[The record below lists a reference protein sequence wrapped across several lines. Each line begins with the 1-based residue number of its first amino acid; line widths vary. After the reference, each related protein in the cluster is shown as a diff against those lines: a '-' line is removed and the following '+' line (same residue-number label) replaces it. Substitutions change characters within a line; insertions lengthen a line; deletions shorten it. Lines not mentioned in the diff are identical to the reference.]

1 MELSGHVQVKKEEL
15 SLNETK
21 SIRQEHRCSPYGNV
35 ENLSSFKGPELIR
48 EGPGECSQCP
58 KY

>member
-1 MELSGHVQVKKEEL
+1 MELTGHEQVKKEGL

-21 SIRQEHRCSPYGNV
+21 SIRQEHESSPYGNA
-35 ENLSSFKGPELIR
+35 ENFSSFKGPELIR
-48 EGPGECSQCP
+48 EGPGECSSCP